1 MKKPG
6 SYLSFLDAE
15 TWTKK
20 MKNNSLVRPKEEKNV
35 ITFKELDGKKR
46 LVIYIYTDLKIN
58 SGLPPQDAKDGQV
71 NLSLA

>member
-1 MKKPG
+1 
-6 SYLSFLDAE
+6 
-15 TWTKK
+15 
-20 MKNNSLVRPKEEKNV
+20 MKNNSLVRLKEEKNV

-58 SGLPPQDAKDGQV
+58 SGLPSQDAKDGQV